1 MNPKLDRCLRLNWFQ
16 NTALPGPN
24 TVPEWKWRNGSTAI
38 GRIKAGYGWRAC
50 GWRLDTLG
58 IVQGWGSSKDQRH
71 SLTFLTYPHHHT
83 TCSHLPEAILEELK
97 MSVAMVHSTTGA
109 RIMQHE
115 HRCVLRI
122 REPRGC
128 APEQHIFVSLTWS
141 LEPCQF
147 GNEAPHYINKK
158 PG

>member
-1 MNPKLDRCLRLNWFQ
+1 MD
-16 NTALPGPN
+16 
-24 TVPEWKWRNGSTAI
+24 
-38 GRIKAGYGWRAC
+38 
-50 GWRLDTLG
+50 RLDWIWLESMWMEVG
-58 IVQGWGSSKDQRH
+58 KRWGSSKVQRH
-71 SLTFLTYPHHHT
+71 SLTFLTYPHHHLLT
-83 TCSHLPEAILEELK
+83 LTKGNSRRVEYERGRGAFKGKSEA
-97 MSVAMVHSTTGA
+97 APTGA